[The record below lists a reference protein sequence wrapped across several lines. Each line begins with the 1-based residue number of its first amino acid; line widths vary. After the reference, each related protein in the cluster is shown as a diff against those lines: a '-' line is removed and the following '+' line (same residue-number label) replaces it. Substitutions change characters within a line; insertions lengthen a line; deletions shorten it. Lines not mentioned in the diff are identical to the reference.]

1 VQRVWLVAGI
11 VVVVVAATAIL
22 LNRDAGGEKKA
33 EPVRQAP
40 TRLTEH
46 EVRTYI
52 DVMPR
57 FHEVLQEAANQFQN
71 RPKNGTT
78 DNGVPDPRAKITALL
93 RRHHLDLKSWDVL
106 RRRVEY
112 VVTVVRFENSA
123 EEREA
128 ALDEAIAQKEQL
140 VSAASGSMKKTLEED
155 LKNLEAQ
162 RNARGAP
169 IQEEDRELALRFWP
183 DLDRLTS
190 GTASGLE
197 QRPPR

>member
-11 VVVVVAATAIL
+11 VVVVIAAVVIL
-22 LNRDAGGEKKA
+22 LTREAGGEKKG
-33 EPVRQAP
+33 EPVRQVP

-57 FHEVLQEAANQFQN
+57 FLQMLQEAAIEFQ
-71 RPKNGTT
+71 RQPRNGTT

-93 RRHHLDLKSWDVL
+93 RRHRLDLKSWDVL

-112 VVTVVRFENSA
+112 VVAVVRFENSA

-140 VSAASGSMKKTLEED
+140 VSVASGTAKKTLEED

-169 IQEEDRELALRFWP
+169 IHDGDRELALRFWA
-183 DLDRLTS
+183 DLDKLAS
-190 GTASGLE
+190 GTVSDLE